1 MLEIN
6 LTLPIMTVMFL
17 VFAIGMN
24 LVFFGPVTRA
34 LEARKAHIAGQQAAA
49 AASLEAARALQADY
63 EARLKAAQGEAQ
75 AAIQAALKAAEANRQ
90 ALLGAV
96 KAEVAG
102 ELSAARAT
110 IREERD
116 RAMAAL
122 AGETGGFSELIQRKV
137 LGEASATS
145 LAAAS
150 AQQGGV

>member
-34 LEARKAHIAGQQAAA
+34 LEARKAHIASQQAAA
-49 AASLEAARALQADY
+49 AASVEAARALQLDY
-63 EARLKAAQGEAQ
+63 ETRLKAAQVEAQ

-90 ALLGAV
+90 VLLGEV

-110 IREERD
+110 IRLERD
-116 RAMAAL
+116 HAMAAL
-122 AGETGGFSELIQRKV
+122 AGEAGGFSDLIQRKV
-137 LGEASATS
+137 LGEAAPAS

-150 AQQGGV
+150 AQQGGA